1 MDVFADLIYLGI
13 EIVFFVLSFGL
24 IAALDRM
31 MRSEAGDAAAAHRAT
46 QERRS

>member
-24 IAALDRM
+24 IAALEIM
-31 MRSEAGDAAAAHRAT
+31 QSIQSGL
-46 QERRS
+46 RRVLF